1 MVHNGRHI
9 WLQLC
14 RARGLQPGNDG
25 PDHVQREQAVAVDPV
40 PYIAMV
46 KGVRGP
52 REKSSRNR

>member
-1 MVHNGRHI
+1 MFVITLVVCTAG
-9 WLQLC
+9 
-14 RARGLQPGNDG
+14 AS
-25 PDHVQREQAVAVDPV
+25 EPV